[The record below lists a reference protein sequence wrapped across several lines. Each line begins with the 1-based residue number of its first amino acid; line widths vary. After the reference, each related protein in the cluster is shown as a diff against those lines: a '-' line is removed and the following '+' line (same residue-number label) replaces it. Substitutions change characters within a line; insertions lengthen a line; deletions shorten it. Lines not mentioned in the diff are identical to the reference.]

1 MLIPLIQPRKLVL
14 TGGSSSETNE
24 LSADLPKLFQS
35 HIDIFI
41 PEIGS
46 TVDASADTN
55 AYTVNLAPAL
65 VKGLKWQDVGGVKI
79 ATLVGRLS
87 VTDESKDPVLDVPP
101 ALTAGLTA
109 THSVTPF
116 HVGDLRLANLRKDL
130 RDSGYSTEFMG
141 EGTLLVQNSVI
152 VRKAATAGRISVE
165 AAGWETDTVQK
176 VRKMVYEKLAVVG
189 H

>member
-1 MLIPLIQPRKLVL
+1 
-14 TGGSSSETNE
+14 
-24 LSADLPKLFQS
+24 
-35 HIDIFI
+35 
-41 PEIGS
+41 
-46 TVDASADTN
+46 ASADTN

-65 VKGLKWQDVGGVKI
+65 VKTLKWQDVGGVKI

-87 VTDESKDPVLDVPP
+87 VTGENKDPVLDVP
-101 ALTAGLTA
+101 TTMTGGLA
-109 THSVTPF
+109 AIQSVTPF

-152 VRKAATAGRISVE
+152 VRKAANAGRITVE
-165 AAGWETDTVQK
+165 AAGWETDTVQT
-176 VRKMVYEKLAVVG
+176 VRKMVYEKLAIVG